1 MATFSKASKPATP
14 SAESLLDELLERFG
28 HSPTADQYRAFH
40 GIAKFFLTD
49 KPRPVFVLAGAA
61 GTGKTTMVRAIVQFL
76 LEKEIGVVLLAPT
89 GRATR
94 VLAQKVQGG
103 QGAHRL
109 QAKTIHSYIYETDT
123 TAAGIM
129 NFVRRRNDD
138 PEPTVYIVDESSMVG
153 DEHDAVT
160 GSHLLKDLMAYVFDR
175 NAKHQL
181 ILLGDQAQLPPVGR
195 AFSPALVPEYLAEH
209 YRVTAGKVTMTEV
222 RRQALDSGILQLATA
237 LRAAMDAHLRTPEVA
252 LQLPAVPYGQD
263 IIRLGDA
270 EELLDTYARLYNPD
284 ALERVT
290 VVCYSNQ
297 TAVQVNQQIRNRI
310 LGEADVLNAGDRVMA
325 VRNNYRRKDTEL
337 PLIANGDVGIVQRVY
352 HDADETRYGQHWL
365 DAKIA
370 FMGADGLLERRYKLP
385 VGLLTSRNAALT
397 REETQAV
404 WQARKGDLLAEQT
417 KKKKTVDLKSDEY
430 VNALQLKF
438 GYCVTG
444 HKAQGGQW
452 EHVLVVVEPYHLN
465 RMLAEEPLT
474 LLRWLYT
481 AVTRASGTL
490 YLYGWPE
497 H

>member
-1 MATFSKASKPATP
+1 MASTKTGRNAAPT
-14 SAESLLDELLERFG
+14 AESVLDELLDCFG
-28 HSPTADQYRAFH
+28 HNPTADQYRAFH
-40 GIAKFFLTD
+40 GLAKFFLTD

-61 GTGKTTMVRAIVQFL
+61 GTGKTTMVRAVVQFL
-76 LEKEIGVVLLAPT
+76 LQKEIGVVLLAPT
-89 GRATR
+89 GRAAR

-103 QGAHRL
+103 AERGYQL

-123 TAAGIM
+123 SAAGVM

-153 DEHDAVT
+153 DEHDAAT
-160 GSHLLKDLMAYVFDR
+160 GSHLLKDLMAYVFAK
-175 NAKHQL
+175 NTKHQL

-195 AFSPALVPEYLAEH
+195 VFSPALVPEYLNEH
-209 YRVTAGKVTMTEV
+209 YHVTAGKIVMAEV

-237 LRAAMDAHLRTPEVA
+237 LRAAMDAHARAPDA
-252 LQLPAVPYGQD
+252 PLQLPAVPYGED
-263 IIRLGDA
+263 IVRLNDS
-270 EELLDTYARLYNPD
+270 EELLDSYARLYDPEVLD
-284 ALERVT
+284 RVA
-290 VVCYSNQ
+290 VVAYSNH

-310 LGEADVLNAGDRVMA
+310 LGDADVLNAGDRVMA
-325 VRNNYRRKDTEL
+325 VRNHYRRKDPEL

-352 HDADETRYGQHWL
+352 HDAEEERYGQRWL

-370 FMGADGLLERRYKLP
+370 FVGADGLLERRYKLP
-385 VGLLTSRNAALT
+385 VGLLASRQAALS
-397 REETQAV
+397 RDETQVV
-404 WQARKGDLLAEQT
+404 WQARKNDLVAEQT
-417 KKKKTVDLKSDEY
+417 KKKKTVDLRSDDY

-452 EHVLVVVEPYHLN
+452 EHVLVVFEPYHLH
-465 RMLAEEPLT
+465 RMQQTEPLT

-481 AVTRASGTL
+481 AITRASSKL

-497 H
+497 